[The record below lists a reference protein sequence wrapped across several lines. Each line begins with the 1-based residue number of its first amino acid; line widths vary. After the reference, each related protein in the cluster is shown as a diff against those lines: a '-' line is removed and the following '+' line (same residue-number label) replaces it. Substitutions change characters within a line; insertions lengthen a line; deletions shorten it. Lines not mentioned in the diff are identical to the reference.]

1 MKKRLA
7 ALFLTLVLVL
17 ALGVNAMS
25 ADGDA
30 AESAGE
36 TAQTTEESEPV
47 EAAAEAADAE
57 TEEEAEAEG
66 PSAPEPDAE
75 GTLSF
80 ANLAGRMKESYYPLL
95 ALKESIDDVESHDYE
110 WRYENLR
117 TNLNDIASRQW
128 SAITDPTVMAYMGTS
143 GYAMLQTQYD
153 QMRKEFDA
161 IKDGDKQKDDEDALW
176 QYRNAQNQAVVA
188 GESLY
193 IALKSLEAQDVA
205 LTRSIK
211 QLDRTVQEL
220 ELRNELGQ
228 VSQMNVNQVKDGR
241 AQAASGQKTL
251 EMTIETYLLQ
261 LKSMVGAELG
271 EPLTLGALPKVTEEQ
286 LAAMDLESDL
296 EKAKAVSYELYDAKK
311 QLDDF
316 KENTYDEVIDA
327 FGTNEKKFEVSQ
339 VKHGLQAYRYNY
351 ENTVLTYEL
360 NFRTLYAQVKDA
372 AQVLEAKKAA
382 LVSQEKSYAVS
393 ALKYEQG
400 SISANAL
407 ADAKDEL
414 ASAKDDV
421 SSAERDLFSKY
432 HTYQWAVEYGILNS

>member
-117 TNLNDIASRQW
+117 KRLNEIASAQW
-128 SAITDPTVMAYMGTS
+128 MAISSDPTGLGFGAMAAQSYQST
-143 GYAMLQTQYD
+143 YD
-153 QMRKEFDA
+153 TFRDQFDG
-161 IKDGDKQKDDEDALW
+161 IKDGTVQKDDEDALW
-176 QYRNAQNQAVVA
+176 KYHNGENLAVIG

-193 IALKSLEAQDVA
+193 IQIKSYQAQDEA
-205 LTRSIK
+205 ITRGLA
-211 QLDRTVQEL
+211 QLDRTIREL
-220 ELRNELGQ
+220 ELRQELGQ
-228 VSQMNVNQVKDGR
+228 VSAVTVEQLKATR
-241 AQAASGQKTL
+241 AQTASQQQTL
-251 EMTIETYLLQ
+251 RTGIDAMLLT

-271 EPLTLGALPKVTEEQ
+271 EPLTLGALPKVTEAQ
-286 LAAMDLESDL
+286 LAAMDLEADL
-296 EKAKAVSYELYDAKK
+296 EKAKEASYSLYDAKK
-311 QLDDF
+311 QIDDF
-316 KENTYDEVIDA
+316 RKGTYKDVIDL
-327 FGTNEKKFEVSQ
+327 FGSNEKIFEVSQ
-339 VKHGLQAYRYNY
+339 VKHALKAMQINY
-351 ENTVLTYEL
+351 EDTEQTYEL

>member
-1 MKKRLA
+1 MKKRLT
-7 ALFLTLVLVL
+7 ALFLTLALVL

-36 TAQTTEESEPV
+36 TAQATEEIEPV

-57 TEEEAEAEG
+57 TGEEAEAEE
-66 PSAPEPDAE
+66 PPAPEPDAE

-117 TNLNDIASRQW
+117 KRLNEIASAQW
-128 SAITDPTVMAYMGTS
+128 MAISSDPAGLGFGAMAAQSYQST
-143 GYAMLQTQYD
+143 YD
-153 QMRKEFDA
+153 TFRDQFDG
-161 IKDGDKQKDDEDALW
+161 IKDGTVQKDDEDALW
-176 QYRNAQNQAVVA
+176 KYHNGENLAVIG

-193 IALKSLEAQDVA
+193 IQIKSYQAQDEA
-205 LTRSIK
+205 ITRGLA
-211 QLDRTVQEL
+211 QLDRTIREL
-220 ELRNELGQ
+220 ELRQELGQ
-228 VSQMNVNQVKDGR
+228 VSAVTVEQLKATR
-241 AQAASGQKTL
+241 AQTASQQQTL
-251 EMTIETYLLQ
+251 RTGIDAMLLT

-271 EPLTLGALPKVTEEQ
+271 EPLTLGALPKVTEAQ
-286 LAAMDLESDL
+286 LAAMDLEADL
-296 EKAKAVSYELYDAKK
+296 EKAKEASYSLYDAKK
-311 QLDDF
+311 QIDDF
-316 KENTYDEVIDA
+316 RKGTYKDVIDL
-327 FGTNEKKFEVSQ
+327 FGSNEKIFEVSQ
-339 VKHGLQAYRYNY
+339 VKHALKAMQINY
-351 ENTVLTYEL
+351 EDTEQTYEL

>member
-1 MKKRLA
+1 MKKRLT

-57 TEEEAEAEG
+57 TEEKAEAEG

-117 TNLNDIASRQW
+117 KRLNEIASEQW
-128 SAITDPTVMAYMGTS
+128 MAISSDPTGLGFGAMAAQSYQST
-143 GYAMLQTQYD
+143 YD
-153 QMRKEFDA
+153 TFRDQFDG
-161 IKDGDKQKDDEDALW
+161 IKDGTVQKDDEDALW
-176 QYRNAQNQAVVA
+176 KYHNGENLAVIG

-193 IALKSLEAQDVA
+193 IQIKSYQAQDEA
-205 LTRSIK
+205 ITRGLA
-211 QLDRTVQEL
+211 QLDRTIREL
-220 ELRNELGQ
+220 ELRQELGQ
-228 VSQMNVNQVKDGR
+228 VSAVTVEQLKATR
-241 AQAASGQKTL
+241 AQTASQQQTL
-251 EMTIETYLLQ
+251 RTGIDAMLLT

-271 EPLTLGALPKVTEEQ
+271 EPLTLGALPKVTEAQ
-286 LAAMDLESDL
+286 LAAMDLEADL
-296 EKAKAVSYELYDAKK
+296 EKAKEASYSLYDAKK
-311 QLDDF
+311 QIDDF
-316 KENTYDEVIDA
+316 RKGTYKDVIDL
-327 FGTNEKKFEVSQ
+327 FGSNEKIFEVSQ
-339 VKHGLQAYRYNY
+339 VKHALKAMQINY
-351 ENTVLTYEL
+351 EDTEQTYEL

>member
-1 MKKRLA
+1 MKKRLT

-117 TNLNDIASRQW
+117 KRLNEIASAQW
-128 SAITDPTVMAYMGTS
+128 MAISSDPAGLGFGAMAAQSYQST
-143 GYAMLQTQYD
+143 YD
-153 QMRKEFDA
+153 TFRDQFDG
-161 IKDGDKQKDDEDALW
+161 IKDGTVQKDDEDALW
-176 QYRNAQNQAVVA
+176 KYHNGENLAVIG

-193 IALKSLEAQDVA
+193 IQIKSYQAQDEA
-205 LTRSIK
+205 ITRGLA
-211 QLDRTVQEL
+211 QLDRTIREL
-220 ELRNELGQ
+220 ELRQELGQ
-228 VSQMNVNQVKDGR
+228 VSAVTVEQLKATR
-241 AQAASGQKTL
+241 AQTASQQQTL
-251 EMTIETYLLQ
+251 RTGIDAMLLT

-271 EPLTLGALPKVTEEQ
+271 EPLTLGALPKVTEAQ
-286 LAAMDLESDL
+286 LAAMDLEADL
-296 EKAKAVSYELYDAKK
+296 EKAKEASYSLYDAKK
-311 QLDDF
+311 QIDDF
-316 KENTYDEVIDA
+316 RKGTYKDVIDL
-327 FGTNEKKFEVSQ
+327 FGSNEKIFEVSQ
-339 VKHGLQAYRYNY
+339 VKHALKAMQINY
-351 ENTVLTYEL
+351 EDTEQTYEL

-421 SSAERDLFSKY
+421 PSAERDLFSKY

>member
-1 MKKRLA
+1 MKKRLT

-47 EAAAEAADAE
+47 EAAAKAADAE

-117 TNLNDIASRQW
+117 KRLNEIASAQW
-128 SAITDPTVMAYMGTS
+128 MAISSDPTGLGFGAMAAQSYQST
-143 GYAMLQTQYD
+143 YD
-153 QMRKEFDA
+153 TFRDQFDG
-161 IKDGDKQKDDEDALW
+161 IKDGTVQKDDEDALW
-176 QYRNAQNQAVVA
+176 KYHNGENLAVIG

-193 IALKSLEAQDVA
+193 IQIKSYQAQDEA
-205 LTRSIK
+205 ITRGLA
-211 QLDRTVQEL
+211 QLDRTIREL
-220 ELRNELGQ
+220 ELRQELGQ
-228 VSQMNVNQVKDGR
+228 VSAVTVEQLKATR
-241 AQAASGQKTL
+241 AQTASQQQTL
-251 EMTIETYLLQ
+251 RTGIDAMLLT

-271 EPLTLGALPKVTEEQ
+271 EPLTLGALPKVTEAQ
-286 LAAMDLESDL
+286 LAAMDLEADL
-296 EKAKAVSYELYDAKK
+296 EKAKEASYSLYDAKK
-311 QLDDF
+311 QIDDF
-316 KENTYDEVIDA
+316 RKGTYKDVIDL
-327 FGTNEKKFEVSQ
+327 FGSNEKIFEVSQ
-339 VKHGLQAYRYNY
+339 VKHALKAMQINY
-351 ENTVLTYEL
+351 EDTEQTYEL

>member
-1 MKKRLA
+1 MKKRLT

-117 TNLNDIASRQW
+117 KRLNEIASAQW
-128 SAITDPTVMAYMGTS
+128 MAISSDPAGLGFGAMAAQSYQST
-143 GYAMLQTQYD
+143 YD
-153 QMRKEFDA
+153 TFRDQFDG
-161 IKDGDKQKDDEDALW
+161 IKDGTVQKDDEDALW
-176 QYRNAQNQAVVA
+176 KYHNGENLAVIG

-193 IALKSLEAQDVA
+193 IQIKSYQAQDEA
-205 LTRSIK
+205 ITRGLA
-211 QLDRTVQEL
+211 QLDRTIREL
-220 ELRNELGQ
+220 ELRQELGQ
-228 VSQMNVNQVKDGR
+228 VSAVTVEQLKATR
-241 AQAASGQKTL
+241 AQTASQQQTL
-251 EMTIETYLLQ
+251 RTGIDAMLLT

-271 EPLTLGALPKVTEEQ
+271 EPLTLGALPKVTEAQ
-286 LAAMDLESDL
+286 LAAMDLEADL
-296 EKAKAVSYELYDAKK
+296 EKAKEASYSLYDAKK
-311 QLDDF
+311 QIDDF
-316 KENTYDEVIDA
+316 RKGTYKDVIDL
-327 FGTNEKKFEVSQ
+327 FGSNEKIFEVSQ
-339 VKHGLQAYRYNY
+339 VKHALKAMQINY
-351 ENTVLTYEL
+351 EDTEQTYEL

>member
-1 MKKRLA
+1 MKKRLT

-117 TNLNDIASRQW
+117 KRLNEIASEQW
-128 SAITDPTVMAYMGTS
+128 MAISSDTAGLGFGAMAAQSYQST
-143 GYAMLQTQYD
+143 YD
-153 QMRKEFDA
+153 TFRDQFDG
-161 IKDGDKQKDDEDALW
+161 IKDGTVQKDDEDALW
-176 QYRNAQNQAVVA
+176 KYHNGENLAVIG

-193 IALKSLEAQDVA
+193 IQIKSYQAQDEA
-205 LTRSIK
+205 ITRGLA
-211 QLDRTVQEL
+211 QLDRTIREL
-220 ELRNELGQ
+220 ELRQELGQ
-228 VSQMNVNQVKDGR
+228 VSAVTVEQLKATR
-241 AQAASGQKTL
+241 AQTASQQQTL
-251 EMTIETYLLQ
+251 RTGIDAMLLT

-271 EPLTLGALPKVTEEQ
+271 EPLTLGALPKVTEAQ
-286 LAAMDLESDL
+286 LAAMDLEADL
-296 EKAKAVSYELYDAKK
+296 EKAKEASYSLYDAKK
-311 QLDDF
+311 QIDDF
-316 KENTYDEVIDA
+316 RKGTYKDVIDL
-327 FGTNEKKFEVSQ
+327 FGSNEKIFEVSQ
-339 VKHGLQAYRYNY
+339 VKHALKAMQINY
-351 ENTVLTYEL
+351 EDTEQTYEL

>member
-1 MKKRLA
+1 MKKRLT

-117 TNLNDIASRQW
+117 KRLNEIASAQW
-128 SAITDPTVMAYMGTS
+128 MAISSDPAGLGFGAMAAQSYQST
-143 GYAMLQTQYD
+143 YD
-153 QMRKEFDA
+153 TFRDQFDG
-161 IKDGDKQKDDEDALW
+161 IKDGTVQKDDEDALW
-176 QYRNAQNQAVVA
+176 KYHNGENLAVIG

-193 IALKSLEAQDVA
+193 IQIKSYQAQDEA
-205 LTRSIK
+205 ITRGLA
-211 QLDRTVQEL
+211 QLDRTIREL
-220 ELRNELGQ
+220 ELRQELGQ
-228 VSQMNVNQVKDGR
+228 VSAVTVEQLKATR
-241 AQAASGQKTL
+241 AQTASQQQTL
-251 EMTIETYLLQ
+251 RTGIDAMLLT

-271 EPLTLGALPKVTEEQ
+271 EPLTLGALPKVTEAQ
-286 LAAMDLESDL
+286 LAAMDLEADL
-296 EKAKAVSYELYDAKK
+296 EKAKEASYSLYDAKK
-311 QLDDF
+311 QIDDF
-316 KENTYDEVIDA
+316 RKGTYKDVIDL
-327 FGTNEKKFEVSQ
+327 FGSNEKIFEVSQ
-339 VKHGLQAYRYNY
+339 VKHALKAMQINY
-351 ENTVLTYEL
+351 EDTEQTYEL

-400 SISANAL
+400 GISANAL